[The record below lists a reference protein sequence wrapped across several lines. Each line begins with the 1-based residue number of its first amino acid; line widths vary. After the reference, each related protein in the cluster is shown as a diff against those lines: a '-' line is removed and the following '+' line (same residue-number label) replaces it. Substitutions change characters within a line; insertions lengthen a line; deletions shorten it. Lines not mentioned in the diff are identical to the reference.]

1 MTAIFDA
8 QYGVRRRSGRLP
20 DTEAMLTTSPA
31 PRPVMAG
38 RKARHIRNTPRTL
51 MSKTSSQSRGVIS
64 VSGATGFG
72 DPGVVDQDRYLLT
85 GQAPGELLDVVGAGD
100 VADPV
105 RDVRTEPGRGLL
117 ERGRVAAR
125 DHHPGPV
132 GEQGPGDGPAEAAAS
147 PVTSAVR

>member
-1 MTAIFDA
+1 MTPSGPTSPASVAVRPMTAIFDA

-64 VSGATGFG
+64 VSGATG
-72 DPGVVDQDRYLLT
+72 R
-85 GQAPGELLDVVGAGD
+85 
-100 VADPV
+100 
-105 RDVRTEPGRGLL
+105 RSRRC
-117 ERGRVAAR
+117 
-125 DHHPGPV
+125 
-132 GEQGPGDGPAEAAAS
+132 
-147 PVTSAVR
+147 